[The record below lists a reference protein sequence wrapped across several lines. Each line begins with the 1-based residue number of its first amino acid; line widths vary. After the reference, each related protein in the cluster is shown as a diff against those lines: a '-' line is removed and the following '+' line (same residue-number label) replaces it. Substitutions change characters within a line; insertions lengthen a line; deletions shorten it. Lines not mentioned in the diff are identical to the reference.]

1 MTESMRGMRLGSLSM
16 EREDGVE
23 LADRRTSSYKCS
35 DGHEFQLVFSLD
47 AEAPAEWQCRKC
59 TNVALLVGSA
69 KLEKME
75 SGEIDKPRTHY
86 DMVLERRTKAELE
99 DLLREVLADM
109 RQRRASGKLTA

>member
-1 MTESMRGMRLGSLSM
+1 M

-23 LADRRTSSYKCS
+23 LAQRRTSTYKCS

-47 AEAPAEWQCRKC
+47 AESPADWQCKKC
-59 TNVALLVGSA
+59 KNVALLVGSA
-69 KLEKME
+69 RFKKME
-75 SGEIDKPRTHY
+75 SGETDKPRTHY
-86 DMVLERRTKAELE
+86 DMVLERRTEAELE